1 MMELPGSFSWPRE
14 GAAIVADS
22 ATGDAAAAGD
32 SMDCAGSVAAAD
44 AAVDAD
50 GGDLTWVA
58 EMDGSLGAAI
68 SLEVLLPVGTDV
80 AVAVSAI
87 GAVAASASR
96 FDAASKRD
104 AIL

>member
-50 GGDLTWVA
+50 GGDLSWVA

-68 SLEVLLPVGTDV
+68 SLEVLPPVGTDV

-104 AIL
+104 AMS

>member
-1 MMELPGSFSWPRE
+1 MELPGSFSWPRE

-68 SLEVLLPVGTDV
+68 SLEVLPPVGTDV

-104 AIL
+104 AIS